1 MLYLCTSRLHY
12 CSCFS
17 LNLAYDGN
25 YFAIKDDRLRIW
37 CAGGVGVMRGN
48 ATTTDI
54 QLEKKRVRGVM
65 RANLT
70 TSQMICGGGEGS
82 IARPLTPP

>member
-1 MLYLCTSRLHY
+1 MLYRCTSRLHQ

-37 CAGGVGVMRGN
+37 CAGGVGVMRAN

-54 QLEKKRVRGVM
+54 QLEKRRVRGVIE
-65 RANLT
+65 
-70 TSQMICGGGEGS
+70 SQRDNQPDDLLRRGGQH
-82 IARPLTPP
+82 